1 MDKKHSIEDKNSRL
15 LLPRL
20 ISNGMVLQ
28 RAATVRIWG
37 WAAAGESVSVR
48 FIGEEYKTKA
58 AEDGTWE
65 VFLRDLEAG
74 GPYNMEIIASTTIT
88 VTDILVGE
96 VWVCSGQSNMEL
108 PMERVKDQY
117 PEEMINC
124 DNPQIRQFNVSLR
137 FDFNGPL
144 EDFEE
149 GCWESADSQTIR
161 SFSAVGYFFAKTLYE
176 KYRIPVGFIKA
187 AIGGSPV
194 ESWISEEALEPYPH
208 ILRASQP
215 FKDYEYVKKVQMRD
229 EQISNEWYR
238 CLDRND
244 SGIADSEIAWYS
256 DEIDTSG
263 WSDIYLPDNFENVNI
278 KNLNGVIW
286 FRKEIDI
293 PEEML
298 GKPARLWLGRIVDS
312 DRTYIN
318 GIFVGEVTYQYP
330 PRKYD
335 VPPELLRRGKNTIT
349 VRVVSNNG
357 NGGFIADKPYRIT
370 TEGCSIDLKGKWKY
384 RIGAVCGPLPEP
396 TFVHWKPT
404 GLYNGMLAPLTKYA
418 VKGALWY
425 QGEANIS
432 HPSEYHSLMK
442 TLVADWRNRW
452 NQSGFPFL
460 FVQLPNYGT
469 VQEQPSES
477 QWAELRE
484 AQLASLEI
492 TDSAMVVAIDLG
504 EWNDM
509 HPLRKKDIGER
520 LALAAFGEAYGEE
533 ITSSG
538 PIYKGMEIAENKII
552 ISFSNAA
559 GGLKTRTG
567 SELKHF
573 AIAGDN
579 NKFIWAKA
587 KIEGDR
593 VVVWNDSIPEP
604 KAVRYAWSDNPE
616 GANLINVEG
625 LPASPFRTDK

>member
-1 MDKKHSIEDKNSRL
+1 MDKKHSIEDKSSRL

-28 RAATVRIWG
+28 RAAAVRIWG

-137 FDFNGPL
+137 YDFNGPL

-149 GCWESADSQTIR
+149 GRWDSADSQTIR

-229 EQISNEWYR
+229 ERITNEWYHY
-238 CLDRND
+238 LDKND
-244 SGIADSEIAWYS
+244 SGIADSELAWYS

-286 FRKEIDI
+286 FRKEIEI

-357 NGGFIADKPYRIT
+357 KGGFIADKPYRIT
-370 TEGCSIDLKGKWKY
+370 TEGCSLDLRGKWKY

-432 HPSEYHSLMK
+432 RPSEYHSLMK

-484 AQLASLEI
+484 AQLDSLEI

-520 LALAAFGEAYGEE
+520 LALAAYSEAYGEE

-559 GGLKTRTG
+559 SGLKIRTG

-573 AIAGDN
+573 AIAGVN

-616 GANLINVEG
+616 EANLINVEG
-625 LPASPFRTDK
+625 LPASPFRTHK